1 MKYVGSKTNANLN
14 NGNLLVDNENI
25 IYGVNVHD
33 KEAVKKKLKEMRR
46 RKFILTNLALIVIGC
61 LGFIFYDFYN
71 VVKNEGTPIFALR
84 EKIENGVKYKGISFE
99 LIKCD
104 DGKRYL
110 NSWTKECIIEEEKEE
125 PEVLS
130 FDKILY
136 DALNTYLKDSGIV
149 NDNLKTLTINEFVLD
164 EEKNSYEGTDYYIDL
179 TYECVDGTSTCF
191 KVLKEQTNQTN
202 LKIYASLDK
211 LNIVKEVSTFKT
223 TGKKYN
229 EIKEVYITKAK
240 DYLISKE
247 MYDEENVRYFNVE
260 LIKNLGRY
268 RYKDLMYEDVYE
280 IRLSYMCKDNGN
292 TCITKIDD
300 GNNTNLS
307 FDVIMLLDGEDNIVL
322 LESTKL
328 FYK

>member
-1 MKYVGSKTNANLN
+1 MKVIKIILKKFFI
-14 NGNLLVDNENI
+14 NLLVCASVFLVSCGYVDNS
-25 IYGVNVHD
+25 
-33 KEAVKKKLKEMRR
+33 AVSHIPYDDIKSLLM
-46 RKFILTNLALIVIGC
+46 FHHIV
-61 LGFIFYDFYN
+61 
-71 VVKNEGTPIFALR
+71 
-84 EKIENGVKYKGISFE
+84 
-99 LIKCD
+99 
-104 DGKRYL
+104 
-110 NSWTKECIIEEEKEE
+110 
-125 PEVLS
+125 
-130 FDKILY
+130 
-136 DALNTYLKDSGIV
+136 
-149 NDNLKTLTINEFVLD
+149 
-164 EEKNSYEGTDYYIDL
+164 YEGTDYYIDL

-202 LKIYASLDK
+202 LKLYASLDK

-247 MYDEENVRYFNVE
+247 IYDEENVRYFNVE